1 MASVIKP
8 PYFEDVVNEGERRL
22 LNYLEVK
29 LPSDYHL
36 IPNIEITSTNPH
48 NHKTQTWEYDLV
60 VVAPHAIY
68 QIENKDWRGR
78 IEGDDNYWY
87 LNDQEKPNPLKTGR
101 QKTAVLASKL
111 KECNRAWG
119 RAWVQNLVTLSYPN
133 SIRPQF
139 WQEAAKLSF
148 QLDSNLIDYLTDP
161 TQIGK
166 LGNDIADIQTLI
178 IDFLIGKQ
186 SRKTPDEKR
195 ELLEYEIVE
204 IRSQE
209 KAYTEYLV
217 KSPAI
222 GSPVRRIVKEY
233 YLQVVGLSRPELL
246 KRELRIENGKKALE
260 KLRAKPFIVNVEYR
274 TDNANHLFY
283 EISDFMEEHSLA
295 ALALTKTFTQD
306 ERLNVIRNLCVAL
319 RSAHQEKVFHRDIN
333 PHHIYMSGGYAYL
346 GNFGNAYFLD
356 HEEQG
361 YTVHPT
367 ISEDNATA
375 YHPIEMTIKEASEAS
390 DIYSLGVLIYW
401 LFTGKTPVNNPYE
414 LNKLGGFLSAD
425 RLPSAHNPALP
436 KWLDEVCKK
445 TIIADQTQRLQSI
458 DALEALIGKT
468 QESAPI
474 QQPIAQL
481 ATTSNEIK
489 EGDTD
494 SSYTFYQ
501 LLGRGGYSKVFRV
514 KHSLQ
519 GKEFAMKVFN
529 ESVNARTVV
538 DEYAALSNLNHPN
551 IVKFRWNGNLSN
563 GQFFTLM
570 EYLEGE
576 NIGNY
581 VKTELSLPLHRIYQ
595 LGMELLSALV
605 YMQAQD
611 DPVLHRDIKP
621 QNIIWIENQRF
632 VLIDFNVA
640 SMALEANKDF
650 VGTNPY
656 LAPDLLDG
664 VKVDWD
670 LSADTFSLGVTLY
683 ELVCKQYPWMP
694 NRMPITSRAPNNPK
708 SIVPKISDAFSN
720 FLLKAIGTKKE
731 NRFRNAQEMF
741 KALQAI
747 GEDGILADNIE
758 ILPTLEESATEY
770 THNQQS
776 FVDYINSLYSQSR
789 HGNSGTR
796 ASTLDTN
803 SKSNYFDRLTYT
815 PTKLDKKLIP
825 AVLDGKFKLVI
836 ITGNAGDGKTAF
848 IQKIEE
854 DSLSKKLQRF
864 SHRNGSTFLLHGVR
878 YETNYDGSQD
888 QEESINDEVL
898 NDFFSPFIDGNYT
911 KAKEGRIIAIN
922 EGRLVEFLQTSA
934 RYKHLADLIDEYFYK
949 EGHTE
954 LPAGVM
960 VINLNLRSVVA
971 YETPSKDKSLGEPS
985 LFRMQMRALTNQ
997 ELWKKCETCAIAQR
1011 CFIKYN
1017 VASFNDTASGEAV
1030 ISRLEFLLKTA
1041 SLKRELHITMRDLR
1055 SLIAF
1060 TLTRNFGC
1068 DDVQN
1073 MLADESLTNDSFWKY
1088 HYFDLTSQTT
1098 NDGGEKDRLIKL
1110 LRETDIGEVAIPNL
1124 DRELFFGQHKPQ
1136 QFLEFAERSVSLL
1149 NEFNAIKQWK
1159 PTYEQQEA
1167 KELQRIKQ
1175 IQKTFIRHQYFEGKM
1190 ESQLIDGNPIP
1201 SFIQRIPYHSAFQFI
1216 EILKNDTE
1224 LDKIKRSISKAISI
1238 NEGCNNDTIDQEYL
1252 VLSSSE
1258 IKDTIGNSFRLFPLS
1273 DFELF
1278 INRTDHLV
1286 QYLEYEPDSLIFK
1299 HKKEKHISLTI
1310 SLDLFEMLYFIQKGY
1325 SPSLNDLKGRFMELI
1340 IFKNLLEN
1348 LRFDEVVVTKDKQ
1361 KFFKIKKTTAH
1372 KLLIEPMTS
1381 TI

>member
-22 LNYLEVK
+22 LNYLEVY
-29 LPSDYHL
+29 LPSDYYL

-111 KECNRAWG
+111 KEHNRAWG

-133 SIRPQF
+133 STKPQF

-148 QLDSNLIDYLTDP
+148 QLDSNLIDHLTDP

-166 LGNDIADIQTLI
+166 QGNDIADIQTPI

-186 SRKTPDEKR
+186 SQKSPDQKR
-195 ELLEYEIVE
+195 EVLGYRIEE
-204 IRSQE
+204 IRSQD
-209 KAYTEYLV
+209 KYCTEYLV
-217 KSPAI
+217 KSPTV
-222 GSPVRRIVKEY
+222 GSAVRRIIKEY
-233 YLQVVGLSRPELL
+233 YLQVAGLSRPELL
-246 KRELRIENGKKALE
+246 KRELRIANGKMALE
-260 KLRAKPFIVNVEYR
+260 KLRAKPFIVNVEYQ
-274 TDNANHLFY
+274 TDPINHSFY

-306 ERLNVIRNLCVAL
+306 ERLNIIRNLCAAL
-319 RSAHQEKVFHRDIN
+319 RSAHQEKVYHRDIN

-401 LFTGKTPVNNPYE
+401 LFTKQTPIQNPYE
-414 LNKLGGFLSAD
+414 LDKLGGSLPVN
-425 RLPSAHNPALP
+425 RLPTALNPALP
-436 KWLDEVCKK
+436 KWLDELCSK
-445 TIIADQTQRLQSI
+445 TIIIDPQKRLQSI
-458 DALEALIGKT
+458 DAVESLLGKNI
-468 QESAPI
+468 EIAPVP
-474 QQPIAQL
+474 QNQGVYSSL
-481 ATTSNEIK
+481 SGEIK
-489 EGDTD
+489 EGDHD
-494 SSYTFYQ
+494 SGYTFYKI
-501 LLGRGGYSKVFRV
+501 LGKGGYSTVYRV
-514 KHSLQ
+514 KYSLQ
-519 GKEFAMKVFN
+519 SEEFAMKVFN
-529 ESVNARTVV
+529 ESVNAQTVEA
-538 DEYAALSNLNHPN
+538 EYNALKKLSHNN
-551 IVKFRWNGNLSN
+551 IVKFSWNGTLSN
-563 GQFFTLM
+563 GRFYTLM

-581 VKTELSLPLHRIYQ
+581 VKTEASLPLHRIYQ
-595 LGMELLSALV
+595 LGIEILSALV
-605 YMQAQD
+605 YMQSQES
-611 DPVLHRDIKP
+611 PVLHRDIKP
-621 QNIIWIENQRF
+621 QNIIWIENKRF

-640 SMALEANKDF
+640 SLVIEANRDF

-656 LAPDLLDG
+656 LAPDLIDNMR
-664 VKVDWD
+664 VNWD

-683 ELVCKQYPWMP
+683 ELICKEYPWSPSKMP
-694 NRMPITSRAPNNPK
+694 LASRQANNPK
-708 SIVPKISDAFSN
+708 IKAPKISYAFAN
-720 FLLKAIGTKKE
+720 FISKAITSKKE
-731 NRFRNAQEMF
+731 ERFVNAKAMLA
-741 KALQAI
+741 ALQSI
-747 GEDGILADNIE
+747 GENGILDDNAE
-758 ILPTLEESATEY
+758 TPHLLSETLIEY
-770 THNQQS
+770 TNNQQS

-796 ASTLDTN
+796 ASSLEINT
-803 SKSNYFDRLTYT
+803 KSNYFDKLTYT

-854 DSLSKKLQRF
+854 DNLSKNLQRF
-864 SHRNGSTFLLHGVR
+864 SHRNGSSFLLHGVR

-898 NDFFSPFIDGNYT
+898 NEFFSPFIDGNYT

-934 RYKHLADLIDEYFYK
+934 RYKHLADLIEEYFYK
-949 EGHTE
+949 EGHAE
-954 LPAGVM
+954 LPEGVM

-971 YETPSKDKSLGEPS
+971 YETPSEEKTVGEPS

-997 ELWKKCETCAIAQR
+997 ELWKKCDTCSIKRQ
-1011 CFIKYN
+1011 CFIRYN
-1017 VASFNDTASGEAV
+1017 VASFNDSASGEAV
-1030 ISRLEFLLKTA
+1030 ISRLEFLLKTV

-1055 SLIAF
+1055 SFIAF

-1073 MLADESLTNDSFWKY
+1073 MLADESLSNDSFWKY

-1136 QFLEFAERSVSLL
+1136 HFLEFADRSVSLL

-1167 KELQRIKQ
+1167 NELQRIKS

-1216 EILKNDTE
+1216 EILRNDTE

-1238 NEGCNNDTIDQEYL
+1238 NEGCNNDTIDQKYL
-1252 VLSSSE
+1252 VLTSSE
-1258 IKDTIGNSFRLFPLS
+1258 IKDSVGNSFRLFPLS

-1286 QYLEYEPDSLIFK
+1286 QYLEYESDSLIFR
-1299 HKKEKHISLTI
+1299 HKKEKHILLTI

-1361 KFFKIKKTTAH
+1361 RFFKIKKTQEH